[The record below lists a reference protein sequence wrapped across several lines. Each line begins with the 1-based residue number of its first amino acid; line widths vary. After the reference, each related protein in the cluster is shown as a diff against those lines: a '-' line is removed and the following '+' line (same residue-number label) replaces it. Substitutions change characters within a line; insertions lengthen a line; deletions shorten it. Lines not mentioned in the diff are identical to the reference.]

1 MNKRQLQI
9 SQLESKVKLLTPL
22 INQSNPASGW
32 IKSLRTSFGMTLQ
45 QLADKLGVSKQN
57 ISRIEKREQEGTLT
71 IAKLR
76 EVAAAMD
83 MHLVYGL
90 VPEEKSLEAYID
102 RKARELAKQI
112 VARTSNSM
120 KLENQENSTER
131 IEKAIEERTEMIK
144 RELPKNLWD

>member
-22 INQSNPASGW
+22 MNQSNPASGW
-32 IKSLRTSFGMTLQ
+32 IKSLRTGFGMTLQ

>member
-1 MNKRQLQI
+1 
-9 SQLESKVKLLTPL
+9 
-22 INQSNPASGW
+22 
-32 IKSLRTSFGMTLQ
+32 
-45 QLADKLGVSKQN
+45 
-57 ISRIEKREQEGTLT
+57 
-71 IAKLR
+71 
-76 EVAAAMD
+76 